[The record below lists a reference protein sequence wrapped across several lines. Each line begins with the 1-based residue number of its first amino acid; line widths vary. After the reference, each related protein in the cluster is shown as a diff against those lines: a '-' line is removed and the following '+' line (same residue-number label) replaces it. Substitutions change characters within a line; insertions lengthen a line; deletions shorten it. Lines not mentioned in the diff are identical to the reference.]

1 MLNIKSIKINFNKKL
16 KSIYSSEEIN
26 SIWNQWIIKELL
38 KMKAIQYLV
47 NQEIVIT
54 QKSQVKINLIIEHLL
69 SRKPI
74 QYFLDIVILK
84 S

>member
-1 MLNIKSIKINFNKKL
+1 
-16 KSIYSSEEIN
+16 
-26 SIWNQWIIKELL
+26 
-38 KMKAIQYLV
+38 MKAIQYLV

-74 QYFLDIVILK
+74 QYFWI
-84 S
+84 